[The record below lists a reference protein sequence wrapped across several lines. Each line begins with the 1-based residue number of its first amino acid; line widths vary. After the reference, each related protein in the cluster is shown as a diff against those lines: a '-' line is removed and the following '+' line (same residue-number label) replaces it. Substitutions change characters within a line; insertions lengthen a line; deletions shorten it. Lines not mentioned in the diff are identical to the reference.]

1 MIVVEAALLVE
12 ADYLSI
18 LNQLWLVW
26 ADDDVRLKRVMSRD
40 KLDRQQALARMNNQM
55 PQAQKAKYARYIV
68 HNNNGRG
75 ELEQELAQVWQQF
88 CQDFPS
94 IMMEQAGP
102 A

>member
-1 MIVVEAALLVE
+1 
-12 ADYLSI
+12 
-18 LNQLWLVW
+18 
-26 ADDDVRLKRVMSRD
+26 
-40 KLDRQQALARMNNQM
+40 MNNQM